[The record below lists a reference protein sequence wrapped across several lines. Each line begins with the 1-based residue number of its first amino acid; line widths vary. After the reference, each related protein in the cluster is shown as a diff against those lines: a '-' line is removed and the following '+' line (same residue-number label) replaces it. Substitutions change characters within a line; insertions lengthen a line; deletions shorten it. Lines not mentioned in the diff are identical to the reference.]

1 MQEVKPQE
9 VRPDGLSLVVF
20 LKCLELIGGP
30 RRLFELRN
38 LTWVPSLMEAS
49 YAVVLREH
57 FNRTEDEIAQFL
69 GLTRASVRNI
79 LRADPEAVRERLE
92 GALEERSRAAHVH
105 IAGGLARLAYRTI
118 RLEGASLGLLDEVA
132 AALAA
137 FQQIKA

>member
-1 MQEVKPQE
+1 MPEVKPQE
-9 VRPDGLSLVVF
+9 VKPDGLSLAVF

-57 FNRTEDEIAQFL
+57 FNRTEDEIARFL
-69 GLTRASVRNI
+69 GLSRASVRNI

-92 GALEERSRAAHVH
+92 GVLQERRRSAHVH

-118 RLEGASLGLLDEVA
+118 RLEGPSLGLLDEVGS
-132 AALAA
+132 ALAA
-137 FQQIKA
+137 FQQTGA

>member
-1 MQEVKPQE
+1 MQQVEPQEVK
-9 VRPDGLSLVVF
+9 PDGLSLLVF

-38 LTWVPSLMEAS
+38 LTWVPSLMEAA

-69 GLTRASVRNI
+69 GLTRPSVRNI

-92 GALEERSRAAHVH
+92 GALEERRRTAHVH
-105 IAGGLARLAYRTI
+105 IAGGLAKLAYRAIKT
-118 RLEGASLGLLDEVA
+118 EGATLGLLDEVA

-137 FQQIKA
+137 FQQIKT

>member
-9 VRPDGLSLVVF
+9 VKPDGLSLVVF

-137 FQQIKA
+137 FQQIEA